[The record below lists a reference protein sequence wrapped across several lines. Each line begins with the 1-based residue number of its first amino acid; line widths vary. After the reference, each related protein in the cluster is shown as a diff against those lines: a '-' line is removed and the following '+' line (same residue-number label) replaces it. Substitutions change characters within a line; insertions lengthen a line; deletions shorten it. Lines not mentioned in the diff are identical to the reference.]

1 VDGRNKS
8 GHDGLREGFFRAM
21 RGFPS
26 EVDVAVIGAGAAGIA
41 AGRRFIKAGVSVLL
55 LEARERAGGRTWTV
69 EKNGYP
75 LDLGG
80 EWLHSADRNVLAPL
94 AEELGFTLYH
104 RRPDWTTRLRNSGA
118 TLDEEREWIA
128 DREAH
133 YWAIHR
139 AAREPEDRPA
149 ASVLRPGGRWNALFD
164 ATSTWGNAVELEK
177 LSVKD
182 NDRYQDSGVNWRVQ
196 RGYGTLLA
204 ALAEPLPIAFGVA
217 AARVDH
223 RGRDIVIDT
232 ARGRVAATRVVVAVP
247 TSILSSEA
255 LAFDPVLPAKLDAA
269 NGLPLGLADKLFFH
283 FTGRMDDLD
292 PAGDIF
298 LVGSTTRCSTMSYQA
313 RPFGRPIIQCFF
325 GGEFAAGMEREGLEA
340 MAAFATDELAALRGN
355 DIRKE
360 LAPLAAS
367 FWRRDDFARGSYSYA
382 KPGHADDRAA
392 LAAPVDGRIFFAGE
406 ACSLNFF
413 STVHGAY
420 ETGIAA
426 AEAALKSLGR

>member
-1 VDGRNKS
+1 MKN
-8 GHDGLREGFFRAM
+8 L
-21 RGFPS
+21 PS

-41 AGRRFIKAGVSVLL
+41 AGRRLTAAGGVSVLV

-69 EKNGYP
+69 EKIGLP

-94 AEELGFTLYH
+94 AEEHGFELYH

-118 TLDEEREWIA
+118 TLEEERDWIA

-133 YWAIHR
+133 YWAIR
-139 AAREPEDRPA
+139 GAAQAAEDRPA

-182 NDRYQDSGVNWRVQ
+182 NDRYEDSGVNWRVHK
-196 RGYGTLLA
+196 GYGTLLA
-204 ALAEPLPIAFGVA
+204 ALAEPLPIAFGA
-217 AARVDH
+217 AASRVDH
-223 RGRDIVIDT
+223 RGRDILIET
-232 ARGRVAATRVVVAVP
+232 ARGRVAAKRVVVAVP
-247 TSILSSEA
+247 TAILAEER

-269 NGLPLGLADKLFFH
+269 GGLPLGLADKLFFH
-283 FTGRMDDLD
+283 FTGEMPDIDS
-292 PAGDIF
+292 ADIF
-298 LVGSTTRCSTMSYQA
+298 LVGSTTRRSTMSYQA

-325 GGEFAAGMEREGLEA
+325 GGEFAAGLEREGLAA

-355 DIRKE
+355 DIRKQ
-360 LAPLAAS
+360 LTPLAAS
-367 FWRRDDFARGSYSYA
+367 FWRSDEFARGSYSYA
-382 KPGHADDRAA
+382 RPGHADDRAV
-392 LAAPVDGRIFFAGE
+392 LAAPVDNRLFFAGE
-406 ACSLNFF
+406 AASLHFF

-420 ETGIAA
+420 ETGTAA
-426 AEAALKSLGR
+426 AEATLKSLDR